1 MQNSRRLV
9 KLRSAWLWL
18 VPLAFV
24 LVFFYQPLVA
34 IFRLA
39 FSKAFVQGLAAFKL
53 EQVTRPL
60 GFTVWQALLSTLLTL
75 ALGLPSA
82 YLFSHFTFPGRKALR
97 LLTLLPFILPTVVTA
112 AAFNALLGP
121 RGLLNLGL
129 MALFKLPS
137 APIHLLNS
145 LPAIL
150 LAHVFYNTSVVIRVV
165 SASWSRLS
173 GRLHQAAQT
182 LGASPWQTFKTV
194 TLPLLMPSILSAS
207 LLVFLFN
214 FSSFGVVLMLGGPR
228 FATLEVEIYTQA
240 MQMLNLPL
248 ASLLSLVQLSF
259 TLLITLLYN
268 RQVLPRVGK
277 TALNLESTPLPRP
290 RKPAEKLLAIVLI
303 VTLVLL
309 VAAPLLSLVA
319 RSFLTL
325 EAARGERGDVQTGLT
340 LRYYLELFQNRTGS
354 LFYVP
359 PLLAIRNSILYALV
373 TVVLSGILG
382 LLAAYAMQRQGGL
395 RRVLEPVLML
405 PLGASAVT
413 LGLGFLVVFNH
424 PPFNNPRFPLLIPIA
439 HTLVA
444 LPLVL
449 RVLTSALRG
458 IPESLRQAARVLG
471 AGPLRVFWSVDLP
484 LLLRPLLAGM
494 VFAFTVSLG
503 EFGASSFLSTPEMP
517 TIPVAIYRYISQP
530 GALNYGQALAMSTIL
545 LLVCALGTLVIERTR
560 LPGEELF

>member
-1 MQNSRRLV
+1 
-9 KLRSAWLWL
+9 
-18 VPLAFV
+18 
-24 LVFFYQPLVA
+24 
-34 IFRLA
+34 
-39 FSKAFVQGLAAFKL
+39 
-53 EQVTRPL
+53 
-60 GFTVWQALLSTLLTL
+60 
-75 ALGLPSA
+75 
-82 YLFSHFTFPGRKALR
+82 
-97 LLTLLPFILPTVVTA
+97 
-112 AAFNALLGP
+112 
-121 RGLLNLGL
+121 
-129 MALFKLPS
+129 
-137 APIHLLNS
+137 
-145 LPAIL
+145 
-150 LAHVFYNTSVVIRVV
+150 
-165 SASWSRLS
+165 
-173 GRLHQAAQT
+173 
-182 LGASPWQTFKTV
+182 
-194 TLPLLMPSILSAS
+194 
-207 LLVFLFN
+207 LVFLFN

-290 RKPAEKLLAIVLI
+290 RKPAEKLLAILLI

-373 TVVLSGILG
+373 TVVLSGLLG